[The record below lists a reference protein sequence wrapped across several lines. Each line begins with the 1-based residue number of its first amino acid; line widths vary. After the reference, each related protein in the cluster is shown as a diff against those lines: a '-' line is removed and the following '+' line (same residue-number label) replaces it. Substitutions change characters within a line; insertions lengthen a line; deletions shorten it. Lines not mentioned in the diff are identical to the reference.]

1 MIRKISKILRIL
13 AGFLPVLNPG
23 FLISVMMNDFTNI
36 FMFRPWLAPWE
47 MWLWLA
53 LAVTAGVL
61 LCRKHTIPPGLAIA
75 LLTDPMFCLIEGIRY
90 GKALLPFHVPQF
102 LFYAVYAAVY
112 LILRRKEIRHDP

>member
-1 MIRKISKILRIL
+1 MIRKILEILRIL

-36 FMFRPWLAPWE
+36 FQFRPWLVPWE

-53 LAVTAGVL
+53 FAVTAGIL
-61 LCRKHTIPPGLAIA
+61 LCRKRTIPLGLCAA
-75 LLTDPMFCLIEGIRY
+75 LLTDPLICLIERIRY
-90 GKALLPFHVPQF
+90 GRTLLSFHAPQF

-112 LILRRKEIRHDP
+112 LILRRKRGRL